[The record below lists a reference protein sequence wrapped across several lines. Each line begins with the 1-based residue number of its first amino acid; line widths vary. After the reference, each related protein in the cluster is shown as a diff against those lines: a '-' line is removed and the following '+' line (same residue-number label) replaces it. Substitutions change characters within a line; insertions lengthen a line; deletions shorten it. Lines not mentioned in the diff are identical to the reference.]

1 MSKSVL
7 NELCIKNKWQSPVY
21 STTKHGPDHIPTFHA
36 TVTVND
42 ATFASESV
50 AKSSKE
56 AQNDA
61 ARIAVLQLT
70 AAAAAAS
77 ADCFLGIQHMY
88 KSNLQ
93 IYAQKRN
100 FLLPVYAP
108 ERHGPPHASQFR
120 CSVTIDGQ
128 TYRSEELFPTLKDAE
143 HEELMYKSLL
153 QEKIQK
159 KGGCLPNYE
168 TRKLGQVNA
177 PTFIS
182 TVEVEGQAFTG
193 HEAKSKKLAE
203 MSAAKVAYTHLM
215 EGNSSGSPIQPFPAS
230 EEQEPLPLCPQI
242 NSVILAHLDQQ
253 VQPKLHA
260 PGNKA
265 GDVPSM
271 LNPSSGSNVATSEPS
286 ASSMDIQTYLYLNN
300 KIREKPLAIPSSSNC
315 MEQMADTVIAMT
327 GTEPSVMIP
336 SLESSSVIVKP
347 PASPTVGP
355 SSSSPIRVPDHA
367 STSLTLPCPP
377 SATHPTVLSNSII
390 KHQNGGTAELPA
402 SMPSAT
408 PAHGDSSW
416 CVQHLIRSSVGQ
428 PNRIV
433 IHPRNISVT
442 YPDGSTVLPMN
453 DNNWVAVK
461 SSSQSTM

>member
-77 ADCFLGIQHMY
+77 
-88 KSNLQ
+88 
-93 IYAQKRN
+93 
-100 FLLPVYAP
+100 
-108 ERHGPPHASQFR
+108 
-120 CSVTIDGQ
+120 
-128 TYRSEELFPTLKDAE
+128 
-143 HEELMYKSLL
+143 ELMYKSLL

-215 EGNSSGSPIQPFPAS
+215 EGKHLRNMFG
-230 EEQEPLPLCPQI
+230 LLTYMCCVHI
-242 NSVILAHLDQQ
+242 N
-253 VQPKLHA
+253 
-260 PGNKA
+260 
-265 GDVPSM
+265 
-271 LNPSSGSNVATSEPS
+271 
-286 ASSMDIQTYLYLNN
+286 
-300 KIREKPLAIPSSSNC
+300 
-315 MEQMADTVIAMT
+315 
-327 GTEPSVMIP
+327 
-336 SLESSSVIVKP
+336 
-347 PASPTVGP
+347 
-355 SSSSPIRVPDHA
+355 
-367 STSLTLPCPP
+367 
-377 SATHPTVLSNSII
+377 
-390 KHQNGGTAELPA
+390 
-402 SMPSAT
+402 
-408 PAHGDSSW
+408 
-416 CVQHLIRSSVGQ
+416 
-428 PNRIV
+428 
-433 IHPRNISVT
+433 
-442 YPDGSTVLPMN
+442 
-453 DNNWVAVK
+453 VK
-461 SSSQSTM
+461 SPCLIP